1 MALQTS
7 AESPVP
13 VRTVLQLVGGWVSRL
28 GRIWVDGEI
37 AELARRGGT
46 VFLTLRDPAAAVSV
60 RVVCPRV
67 VFEAINPPP
76 SEGARVVVHAKP
88 DFNATRGSF
97 ALTAL
102 DIRPVGIGEL
112 LARLEQLR
120 RQLAAE
126 GLFRPERKRRLPFLP
141 HVVGLICGRDSAA
154 QRDVQR
160 IAAQRW
166 PAVRFRVEQVAVQGP
181 YAAGEVTEALNR
193 LDGAPGIDVII
204 IARGGGSLED
214 LLPFS
219 DESLIRAVAACR
231 TPVVSAIG
239 HEQDS
244 PLLDYVADLRAAT
257 PTDAA
262 KRVVPDVTEQL
273 SLIAGLRDRA
283 RRCVNGRI
291 EREMSW
297 LAAVTSRPSI
307 ANPVREVERHQEQV
321 AALAQ
326 RARRC
331 LGAALDRAG
340 DDVAH
345 TRARLLALSPASTLG
360 RGYAIVQHADD
371 GVVRSAAEVADGEPL
386 TVRFAEDQLSVTA
399 TRRPGEPGPGETGPG
414 EETRPGKKPRG
425 PDASPVGG
433 VPRRQPPMGIG
444 WNGGRQRWAHRG
456 PGRCTGRGAVL
467 RAGPGRAG
475 LSGQAAR
482 NRWPDPRAVTGAV
495 GTR

>member
-37 AELARRGGT
+37 AECARRGGT

-60 RVVCPRV
+60 RLVCTRAI
-67 VFEAINPPP
+67 FEATNPPP
-76 SEGARVVVHAKP
+76 GEGARVVVYAKP

-120 RQLAAE
+120 HKLAAE
-126 GLFRPERKRRLPFLP
+126 GLFSPERKRRLPFLP
-141 HVVGLICGRDSAA
+141 RVIGLICGRDSAA

-160 IAAQRW
+160 IAARRW
-166 PAVRFRVEQVAVQGP
+166 PAVRFRVEQTAVQGP
-181 YAAGEVTEALNR
+181 YAAGEVIEALHR
-193 LDGAPGIDVII
+193 LDGAPGVDVIV

-219 DESLIRAVAACR
+219 DEPLIRAVAACR

-239 HEQDS
+239 HEQDT
-244 PLLDYVADLRAAT
+244 PLLDHVADLRAAT

-262 KRVVPDVTEQL
+262 KRVVPDVNEQL
-273 SLIAGLRDRA
+273 SLVAGLRDRA
-283 RRCVNGRI
+283 RRCVRGRI
-291 EREMSW
+291 ERETSW
-297 LAAVTSRPSI
+297 LAAVTSRPAI
-307 ANPVREVERHQEQV
+307 ADPVREVERHQEQV
-321 AALAQ
+321 AALTQ

-331 LGAALDRAG
+331 IGAALSRAG
-340 DDVAH
+340 DDVAQ
-345 TRARLLALSPASTLG
+345 TRARLLALSPASTLR

-371 GVVRSAAEVADGEPL
+371 GVVRAATEVSAGEPL
-386 TVRFAEDQLSVTA
+386 TVRFADDQLSVTA
-399 TRRPGEPGPGETGPG
+399 SPPPGNAAGPGNSPPGRRRESRPAGRKTTQQTRSGDERGSASAAADGDRLERWQTARAAQLANGP
-414 EETRPGKKPRG
+414 TRPLSR
-425 PDASPVGG
+425 
-433 VPRRQPPMGIG
+433 
-444 WNGGRQRWAHRG
+444 
-456 PGRCTGRGAVL
+456 PGRCPTSRRGTSSP
-467 RAGPGRAG
+467 RWS
-475 LSGQAAR
+475 SGSRPAA
-482 NRWPDPRAVTGAV
+482 
-495 GTR
+495 

>member
-1 MALQTS
+1 MTLQTS

-37 AELARRGGT
+37 AECARRGGT

-60 RVVCPRV
+60 RVVCTRA
-67 VFEAINPPP
+67 VFEAANPPP
-76 SEGARVVVHAKP
+76 SEGARVVVCAKP

-120 RQLAAE
+120 HKLAAE
-126 GLFRPERKRRLPFLP
+126 GLFSPERKRRLPFLP
-141 HVVGLICGRDSAA
+141 RVIGLVCGRDSAA

-160 IAAQRW
+160 IAARRW
-166 PAVRFRVEQVAVQGP
+166 PAVCFRVEQVAVQGP

-193 LDGAPGIDVII
+193 MDGSPGVDVII

-239 HEQDS
+239 HEQDT

-262 KRVVPDVTEQL
+262 KRAVPDVTEQL

-283 RRCVNGRI
+283 RRCVHGRI
-291 EREMSW
+291 ERETSW

-321 AALAQ
+321 AALTG

-331 LGAALDRAG
+331 LGTALDRA
-340 DDVAH
+340 DDDLTH
-345 TRARLLALSPASTLG
+345 TRARLLALSPASTLR

-371 GVVRSAAEVADGEPL
+371 GVVRAATEVSGGEPL
-386 TVRFAEDQLSVTA
+386 TIRFADDQLSVTA
-399 TRRPGEPGPGETGPG
+399 GRP
-414 EETRPGKKPRG
+414 PGKKPG
-425 PDASPVGG
+425 PAESRAGNA
-433 VPRRQPPMGIG
+433 PRR
-444 WNGGRQRWAHRG
+444 
-456 PGRCTGRGAVL
+456 
-467 RAGPGRAG
+467 
-475 LSGQAAR
+475 
-482 NRWPDPRAVTGAV
+482 
-495 GTR
+495 